1 MPPEEG
7 PTLAEILEA
16 IGSHIATNRAT
27 LSERDVETTFFDEG
41 FFDEL
46 GYDKPGLDV
55 NQERTLQDGTRPDII
70 TTRNSASVRA
80 VYEFKEPEE
89 SLNSTHKEQLK
100 GYVDQLDADAGVL
113 TNGIELWLFD
123 GTEGSFQNIF
133 KLSLP
138 SVKSEEATHAEE
150 REQLV
155 SYLDKDEWDLTD
167 QSDVDAYIEETKGSP
182 LNLDNE
188 VAQEYFFST
197 FRFDRHGP
205 FGDLIEEGMKLLDA
219 LRNADH
225 EFVTGAFEFWRR
237 SYARIPDEDDVPTA
251 WEQYVAPD
259 GTVDED
265 LLADFMFTLESGFAL
280 LSRMFLA
287 KAADDYRFFTDKTL
301 RDRLG
306 GLSDAD
312 TTIDPIQY
320 VDVVDELFDDLQSEL
335 IESLF
340 EDDIFL
346 WWADGFGKS
355 TKPEMVGEGHKQ
367 TEGKEQLYDIRESF
381 ATAVAK
387 LLISVLQFDFSQV
400 NNVDL
405 LGGLYQNYFDEETRK
420 ALGEFYTPAGVVELI
435 LDRAEYNA
443 GSGIGNDRLIDPAC
457 GSGTFLSDAIERYLE
472 DVRQSSNGDP
482 DWQTALEKLCLEP
495 RIVGLD
501 IHPFAVLM
509 AQISITLSILDPY
522 KQAKANDETFTL
534 RRLPVFRTNSL
545 RKESHLPGANLSG
558 EGQQTLV
565 NSTQSNT
572 ETSVPI
578 VLPITESNSTDI
590 EETDNPFIET
600 SITLP
605 RYDALKE
612 VDRPGIGV
620 DTYGDYFRA
629 LLGLLDVVKS
639 HRQGGED
646 SYTTDSLS
654 VEEAL
659 NRYFDQPIGE
669 LESSLEG
676 HVNGL
681 LDTLDELGE
690 YDSQG
695 RLLPIFEDVALSL
708 IVKNYLKYDYVI
720 ANPPYVEANNID
732 SGFKS
737 ELEEAYPETTTD
749 KYDLYCPFYQRGVEC
764 LRDGGTLGY
773 ITPNQ
778 FMVTEYGRGVRS
790 YLNEKTSIEEL
801 YDFRDSGV
809 FADATNYPVI
819 VIAEKSS
826 ESLSGHSIHC
836 ARVKRVD
843 EEELEENN
851 EEADEDANVQ
861 QWGSLTADVNEDDS
875 DDEPVTIDTTLDER
889 VLERLIDTVDSQSY
903 SDPFID
909 VFSFKQS
916 DLRDEYWAPMPPR
929 EWDIFTG
936 IETSAD
942 ASLSGLLDLHA
953 GTQTGANNIYLVTP
967 IDVDRVDADETG
979 GNIEAIPKGGGE
991 PVTLERDLLRP
1002 WLRGSDVERWRPE
1015 WSGEHVIFPYKE
1027 VQGSGGVKSVPLDLE
1042 ELQELEKT
1050 WAYLK
1055 ENEEDLKDREGG
1067 MMKNKTEWY
1076 AFTAPKSHVD
1086 LSRPKV
1092 IAAETASETRFALD
1106 EDGSWLFK
1114 SAYGA
1119 PFPPELGDRRES
1131 LAAYLNSTVFDFY
1144 LKHIS
1149 SLKSGG
1155 HYKYTTSYVGR
1166 VPAIT
1171 DITDKMHEQIQSTV
1185 TEIIEA
1191 IDLRHK
1197 TERFPETYL
1206 ELSTGETR
1214 KIEIE
1219 LTDSYNPI
1227 EEEDIEK
1234 NRDYSN
1240 ELQILI
1246 DDGNDLIRSE
1256 KINGLDQLATF
1267 VMEAL
1272 AHRSVTASE
1281 TVRIPYPADK
1291 GEQENLLDSLE
1302 SDRKE
1307 VDAVNFDK
1315 LQTRL
1320 NTSIYKLFDI
1330 TTDEQEIIETFLDE
1344 YSER

>member
-1 MPPEEG
+1 MPTEEG
-7 PTLAEILEA
+7 PTLAEILKA
-16 IGSHIATNRAT
+16 IGTHIATNRAT
-27 LSERDVETTFFDEG
+27 LTERDVETTFFDNG
-41 FFDEL
+41 FFDKL

-89 SLNSTHKEQLK
+89 SLQTHISQLK

-113 TNGIELWLFD
+113 TNGIQLWLFD
-123 GTEGSFQNIF
+123 GTEGSFHTVF

-138 SVKSEEATHAEE
+138 AIDSEEGTHTEE
-150 REQLV
+150 LAQLERSV
-155 SYLDKDEWDLTD
+155 NKDAWDLRD
-167 QSDVDAYIEETKGSP
+167 QDDVDAYVEETATSP

-205 FGDLIEEGMKLLDA
+205 FGELIEEGMKLLEA
-219 LRNADH
+219 LRDADH

-237 SYARIPDEDDVPTA
+237 SYARIPDEDDVPAA
-251 WEQYVAPD
+251 WKQYVAPD
-259 GTVDED
+259 GTVDDD

-280 LSRMFLA
+280 LSRLFLA
-287 KAADDYRFFTDKTL
+287 KAADDYRFFSERTL

-306 GLSDAD
+306 GLADTD
-312 TTIDPIQY
+312 TTIDPITY
-320 VDVVDELFDDLQSEL
+320 VDVIDELFTDLQTEL

-346 WWADGFGKS
+346 WWADGFGES
-355 TKPEMVGEGHKQ
+355 VSANTQSGNQEQ
-367 TEGKEQLYDIRESF
+367 TDVTGGGLDEIRESF

-387 LLISVLQFDFSQV
+387 LLISVLQFDFTQV

-435 LDRAEYNA
+435 LDRAEYTA
-443 GSGIGNDRLIDPAC
+443 GSGIGNERLIDPAC

-472 DVRQSSNGDP
+472 DVRRSANGDP
-482 DWQTALEKLCLEP
+482 DWQSALEKLCLEP

-558 EGQQTLV
+558 EGQQTLAAV
-565 NSTQSNT
+565 AQSPT
-572 ETSVPI
+572 ETAVPI
-578 VLPITESNSTDI
+578 VLPITESNSTDVA
-590 EETDNPFIET
+590 EADDPFIET

-605 RYDALKE
+605 RYDAIRDI
-612 VDRPGIGV
+612 DRPGIGV
-620 DTYGDYFRA
+620 DTYGDYFKT

-639 HRQGGED
+639 HRRNGFNAYTRDGISIED
-646 SYTTDSLS
+646 
-654 VEEAL
+654 AL
-659 NRYFDQPIGE
+659 QRYLDQPVGG
-669 LESSLEG
+669 LESFLEG

-681 LDTLDELGE
+681 LDTLDELGD

-708 IVKNYLKYDYVI
+708 IIKNYLKYDYVI

-737 ELEEAYPETTTD
+737 ELEDAYPETTTD
-749 KYDLYCPFYQRGVEC
+749 KYDLYCPFYQRGVER
-764 LRDGGTLGY
+764 LREGGTLGY

-790 YLNEKTSIEEL
+790 YLTQETTIEEL

-826 ESLSGHSIHC
+826 ESPSDHSIHC

-843 EEELEENN
+843 EDEIDDDPANENN
-851 EEADEDANVQ
+851 DSDDVQ
-861 QWGSLTADVNEDDS
+861 QWGSLTADVTDDP
-875 DDEPVTIDTTLDER
+875 DDGPVTIDTTLDER
-889 VLERLIDTVDSQSY
+889 VLRRLNETVDTDTY
-903 SDPFID
+903 SDLFVD
-909 VFSFKQS
+909 VFSFSKS
-916 DLRDEYWAPMPPR
+916 DLRDEFWAPMPAE
-929 EWDIFTG
+929 EWEIFTG
-936 IETSAD
+936 IESSAD
-942 ASLSGLLDLHA
+942 ASLSGFLDLHA
-953 GTQTGANNIYLVTP
+953 GTQTGANDVYLVTP
-967 IDVDRVDADETG
+967 IDVDRIAADETG
-979 GNIEAIPKGGGE
+979 GTIQAIPKGGGE

-1015 WSGEHVIFPYKE
+1015 WSGEHLIFPYKE
-1027 VQGSGGVKSVPLDLE
+1027 VQGSGGVKSVPLDPR
-1042 ELQELEKT
+1042 ELQQFDET
-1050 WAYLK
+1050 WSYLK
-1055 ENEEDLKDREGG
+1055 DNEEKLKDREGG
-1067 MMKNKTEWY
+1067 MMANKTHWY

-1086 LSRPKV
+1086 LSRSKV

-1119 PFPPELGDRRES
+1119 PFPPELGDRREY
-1131 LAAYLNSTVFDFY
+1131 LAAFLNSTVFDFY

-1171 DITDKMHEQIQSTV
+1171 DITDAMQDQIRSTV
-1185 TEIIEA
+1185 TEITDA

-1197 TERFPETYL
+1197 TERFPETYI
-1206 ELSTGETR
+1206 ESYSGEIQT
-1214 KIEIE
+1214 IEIE
-1219 LTDSYNPI
+1219 FTNSYSPI
-1227 EEEDIEK
+1227 ERQSIEK
-1234 NRDYSN
+1234 NRDYTN
-1240 ELQILI
+1240 ELQIHI
-1246 DDGNDLIRSE
+1246 DDTADIIPSE
-1256 KINGLDQLATF
+1256 KISGSDQLADF
-1267 VMEAL
+1267 VIESL
-1272 AHRSVTASE
+1272 VHRSVTAGE
-1281 TVRIPYPADK
+1281 TVRIPYPADAD
-1291 GEQENLLDSLE
+1291 GQQNLLSSLE
-1302 SDRKE
+1302 SDCETVRA
-1307 VDAVNFDK
+1307 VDFDE
-1315 LQTRL
+1315 LQATLNAQMYRL
-1320 NTSIYKLFDI
+1320 FGIDE
-1330 TTDEQEIIETFLDE
+1330 TDQETVEMFLDG
-1344 YSER
+1344 YSD